1 MRLPFALVLAREG
14 RAGGGALENHR
25 SLQGNS
31 GRAREQSVPSLTCA
45 LAIAFGL
52 VGIDLSHL
60 LEKIPGIRSRD
71 IRRPGAVALPLLG
84 SPWQRRLLDALRH
97 GKRLE
102 DKSPKGKLAN
112 EESLNR

>member
-1 MRLPFALVLAREG
+1 MAKAG
-14 RAGGGALENHR
+14 HDGGGAPENHR

-60 LEKIPGIRSRD
+60 FEKIPSIRSRD
-71 IRRPGAVALPLLG
+71 IWRPGAVAVTLLG